1 MSEVSTGSTG
11 GVTTGSTGGGRE
23 ITKPFSDAVAEAER
37 LIEGASFIRTEQD
50 LAEGYEYL
58 AGGIRASLQAAF
70 GYDLAHPAFINSTHQ
85 YSKQGLD
92 NPDAIYFHAYI
103 EDTAEYVV
111 TGRRGTC
118 ADLSFQVM
126 NGNYS
131 PAEAPDSVAA
141 FDDRAIAIEP
151 DGSFE
156 IRFGPKRENPPA
168 GYFTLAPGSSI
179 LIVREVF
186 SDWTSEQRGDL
197 RIHRVDTLGTVPPAP
212 TLEQLAKRY
221 AVAAKMLVGRI
232 NTWFAFPEWFTY
244 KEPVNTLTAP
254 KVTPGGLSS
263 QFSSIGHYELSQDEA
278 LVVTVPK
285 AECAYQA
292 IQIGSAW
299 YISTDYVNHQTSLT
313 AAQSHT
319 DPDGMLR
326 YVVSAQD
333 PGIANWLET
342 TGHTRGVMMLRWQRL
357 SRELTADDGPQVEVV
372 RFEDLPEKVPYFDE
386 QRVGPEEYAAR
397 IAERQVGVARR
408 MIS

>member
-1 MSEVSTGSTG
+1 MTSAQGPHLLE
-11 GVTTGSTGGGRE
+11 GVAGRE
-23 ITKPFSDAVAEAER
+23 LTRPFTHAVAEAER

-70 GYDLAHPAFINSTHQ
+70 GYDLAHPVFINSTHQ

-103 EDTAEYVV
+103 EATAEYVV

-141 FDDRAIAIEP
+141 FDDRAIEVAA

-156 IRFGPKRENPPA
+156 IRFGPKREDPPA
-168 GYFTLAPGSSI
+168 NYFTLAPGSSI

-186 SDWTSEQRGDL
+186 SDWSAEERGDL
-197 RIHRVDTLGTVPPAP
+197 RIHRVDTLGTVPPSP
-212 TLEQLAKRY
+212 SVEQMAKRY

-244 KEPVNTLTAP
+244 KEPVNTLTVP
-254 KVTPGGLSS
+254 QVTPGGLSS
-263 QFSSIGHYELSQDEA
+263 QFSSIGHYELADDEA

-357 SRELTADDGPQVEVV
+357 SRELTADDGPQAEVV
-372 RFEDLPEKVPYFDE
+372 RFEDLAEKVPYFDE
-386 QRVGPEEYAAR
+386 QRVSPEQYAAR